1 MHNLRRK
8 FDSVVRPRGTVFYG
22 WWIVLG
28 TSGIQLLAGSLWMQS
43 YGAYAVLLQE
53 DFGWSKTLIAG
64 AFALTR
70 VESGV
75 LGPFQGWLC
84 DRFGPRVVLH
94 SGTLMFGIGFML
106 FSQVQSVLAFYLTF
120 ALIAVGSSLGGF
132 ATLMVSIVNWFDRHR
147 AKAVALSQTGYSLGG
162 LCVPIV
168 VFALEGFGWR
178 ATAFASGI
186 IVICVGLP
194 LAHIVRHRPESYGQT
209 PDGAPP
215 PSTKPSDVAMSRRAI
230 DFSPAQAIRTRAF
243 WLTSIGHALALLTVS
258 AVMVH
263 LFTHLTINLDYSFR
277 QAGFVVALMTGCQM
291 VGQLLGGYLGDRFEK
306 RLLCCFCMLGH
317 ATGLALVAYAENPL
331 MVVGFALFHG
341 LGWGTRGPLM
351 VALRADYFGASSF
364 GTIMGISSLIIMIG
378 MSSGAIIA
386 GVLADIF
393 GDFKVAFT
401 LFAVSSVVGS
411 ACFFFAKRPPHPDH
425 ETPSPVTRANINDES
440 ISTDQLKAQSD
451 LHPGQGGRDVG
462 SG

>member
-1 MHNLRRK
+1 MRQWRCISTITGSPDDRRHLELQTLRRK

-94 SGTLMFGIGFML
+94 TGTIMFGIGFML
-106 FSQVQSVLAFYLTF
+106 FSQIQSVLSFYLTF

-178 ATAFASGI
+178 TTALASGV

-194 LAHIVRHRPESYGQT
+194 LAQIVRHRPEPYGQT
-209 PDGAPP
+209 PDGVTASPTNMN
-215 PSTKPSDVAMSRRAI
+215 SVETLNRTLH
-230 DFSPAQAIRTRAF
+230 FSPAQAIRTRAF
-243 WLTSIGHALALLTVS
+243 WLTSIGHSLALLTVS

-263 LFTHLTINLDYSFR
+263 LFYHLTVNLDYSFR
-277 QAGFVVALMTGCQM
+277 QAGFVIAMMTGCQM
-291 VGQLLGGYLGDRFEK
+291 VGQLLGGFLGDRFDK
-306 RLLCCFCMLGH
+306 RLLCSLCMLGH
-317 ATGLALVAYAENPL
+317 ASGLALVAYAQSPL
-331 MVVGFALFHG
+331 MVIGFALLHG

-351 VALRADYFGASSF
+351 VALRADYFGATSF
-364 GTIMGISSLIIMIG
+364 GTIMGISSLIVMVG

-386 GVLADIF
+386 G
-393 GDFKVAFT
+393 
-401 LFAVSSVVGS
+401 
-411 ACFFFAKRPPHPDH
+411 
-425 ETPSPVTRANINDES
+425 
-440 ISTDQLKAQSD
+440 
-451 LHPGQGGRDVG
+451 
-462 SG
+462 

>member
-1 MHNLRRK
+1 
-8 FDSVVRPRGTVFYG
+8 
-22 WWIVLG
+22 
-28 TSGIQLLAGSLWMQS
+28 
-43 YGAYAVLLQE
+43 
-53 DFGWSKTLIAG
+53 
-64 AFALTR
+64 
-70 VESGV
+70 
-75 LGPFQGWLC
+75 
-84 DRFGPRVVLH
+84 
-94 SGTLMFGIGFML
+94 MFGIGFML

-194 LAHIVRHRPESYGQT
+194 LAQIVRHRPESYGQM

-277 QAGFVVALMTGCQM
+277 QDGFVVALMTGCQM
-291 VGQLLGGYLGDRFEK
+291 VGQLLGGYLGDRFDK
-306 RLLCCFCMLGH
+306 RLLCCLCMLGH
-317 ATGLALVAYAENPL
+317 AIGLALVAYAENPL
-331 MVVGFALFHG
+331 MIVGFALFHG

-411 ACFFFAKRPPHPDH
+411 VCFFFAKRPTHPDH
-425 ETPSPVTRANINDES
+425 GSPFPFTKTNVIDES
-440 ISTDQLKAQSD
+440 TPTEQPKAQSD
-451 LHPGQGGRDVG
+451 LRPQQGELDVG

>member
-132 ATLMVSIVNWFDRHR
+132 ATLMVAIVNWFDRHR

-178 ATAFASGI
+178 TTAFASGI
-186 IVICVGLP
+186 IVICIGLP
-194 LAHIVRHRPESYGQT
+194 LAQIVRHRPESYGQT
-209 PDGAPP
+209 PDGALP
-215 PSTKPSDVAMSRRAI
+215 PSTEASDAGTSIRAI
-230 DFSPAQAIRTRAF
+230 DFSAAQAIRTRAF

-291 VGQLLGGYLGDRFEK
+291 VGQLLGGYLGDRFDK
-306 RLLCCFCMLGH
+306 RLLCCLCMLGH

-386 GVLADIF
+386 GVLADVF
-393 GDFKVAFT
+393 GDFKIAFT

-411 ACFFFAKRPPHPDH
+411 ACFFFAKRPTHPDH
-425 ETPSPVTRANINDES
+425 EEPSPATSNNVMDES
-440 ISTDQLKAQSD
+440 PPTDQPEARS
-451 LHPGQGGRDVG
+451 GQRPQQGELDVG